1 MFNKKF
7 FAIFLLFLIPI
18 VCLSSFEPEYLN
30 RVTFINKTGADIWYV
45 FLSPGDSGEWGFDIL
60 GSERVLEDNSL
71 LSFYIS
77 YPEYENNFDVM
88 AIDEEGN
95 TFVLF
100 DEIFNDD
107 GEVNII
113 ISEDDLDADNPE
125 MDFIEVQFENQ
136 TGYEL
141 LYLFVSPSD
150 SEMWGVDMMDD
161 EQTLE
166 SDDILSLLAPSSDL
180 EVSYDVMAVD
190 ADNDEYTFTLNVHF
204 DYADSDDVIRIPIEY
219 SDLDE

>member
-1 MFNKKF
+1 MVNKKF
-7 FAIFLLFLIPI
+7 FALMLLVLIPI
-18 VCLSSFEPEYLN
+18 FSASAFEPDYLN

-60 GSERVLEDNSL
+60 GSERVLENKNL

-77 YPEYENNFDVM
+77 YPEYENNFDIM
-88 AIDEEGN
+88 AIDEDGN
-95 TFVLF
+95 TFILF
-100 DEIFNDD
+100 DELFTDD
-107 GEVNII
+107 GEANII
-113 ISEDDLDADNPE
+113 ISADDLDDDNPE
-125 MDFIEVQFENQ
+125 LDFIEVQFENQ
-136 TGYEL
+136 TDYEM

-166 SDDILSLLAPSSDL
+166 SFDTLSLLAPSGDD

-190 ADNDEYTFTLNVHF
+190 TDNDEYTFTLNVHS
-204 DYADSDDVIRIPIEY
+204 DYVDSDDVIWIPIEY